1 MARLKKFEDME
12 DLNFVL
18 LSDEDHAIADKYG
31 VWGLKKF
38 MGREFMGIIRTTFV
52 IDKKGK
58 LAHIMDRVKTKSHHE
73 DVMAILESL

>member
-1 MARLKKFEDME
+1 
-12 DLNFVL
+12 
-18 LSDEDHAIADKYG
+18 
-31 VWGLKKF
+31 
-38 MGREFMGIIRTTFV
+38 MGIIRTTFV